1 MNIKDEKF
9 RALLADND
17 MEKKRQMVCQSQ
29 RLNMSIQEN
38 SKVFSSVVKVTS
50 YLDALTNTLQTGT

>member
-9 RALLADND
+9 RVLLADND

-29 RLNMSIQEN
+29 RLNMATQEN
-38 SKVFSSVVKVTS
+38 SKVFLWIIHELSCF
-50 YLDALTNTLQTGT
+50 TLK

>member
-9 RALLADND
+9 HALLADND

-29 RLNMSIQEN
+29 RLNMATQEN
-38 SKVFSSVVKVTS
+38 SKVF
-50 YLDALTNTLQTGT
+50 L